1 MLFEIKDED
10 IGIYESRSFDFPL
23 HLHSDVEMLIC
34 TEGVLGCSCNGQERE
49 LQKGDIMIC
58 FPNDIHSYKETNHGK
73 GIRIIFKHTISELI
87 TSILNT
93 EHYHNFVHNDDVIP
107 ISQTML
113 NCMKNNNFTVLYG
126 YLHVVFG
133 KILKKSDTT
142 KPSISTNTFNSAV
155 RYISLNYTRKIS
167 LKSVAS
173 QIGVTPCH
181 LSRMFTQK
189 IYGGFKNYLMLMR
202 VEKAKNLLKTT
213 DINIY
218 EASLESGFS
227 DQRTFNRAFK
237 NITGMTPKSYRE
249 KHSVYTHI

>member
-34 TEGVLGCSCNGQERE
+34 TEGILGCSCNGQEHE
-49 LQKGDIMIC
+49 LQKGDIMLF
-58 FPNDIHSYKETNHGK
+58 FPNDIHSYKKTKRGK
-73 GIRIIFKHTISELI
+73 GIRIIFKPTISELI

-93 EHYHNFVHNDDVIP
+93 KHYHNFVHNDDVIP
-107 ISQTML
+107 ISKIML
-113 NCMKNNNFTVLYG
+113 DCKKNNNFTVLYG
-126 YLHVVFG
+126 YLHVILG
-133 KILKKSDTT
+133 KVLKKSGIT
-142 KPSISTNTFNSAV
+142 KPSVSTNTFNAAV

-173 QIGVTPCH
+173 QVGVTPCH
-181 LSRMFTQK
+181 LSRIFTQK
-189 IYGGFKNYLMLMR
+189 INGGFKNYLMLLR

-227 DQRTFNRAFK
+227 DQRTFNRVFK
-237 NITGMTPKSYRE
+237 SITGMTPKSYRE
-249 KHSVYTHI
+249 KHSAYMNM